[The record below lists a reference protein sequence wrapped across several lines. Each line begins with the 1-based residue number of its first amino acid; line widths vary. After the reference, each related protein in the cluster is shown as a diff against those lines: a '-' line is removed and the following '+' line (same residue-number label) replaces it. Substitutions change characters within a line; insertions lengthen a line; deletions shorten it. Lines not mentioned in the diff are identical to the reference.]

1 MTNALPPVGAG
12 SVAVHDARDLALTQ
26 SEDAAY
32 SASLAADPSQLGR
45 DLLDGLAAASESYRQ
60 ALAMALDPG
69 ISALKSGG
77 APQPG
82 GTADPAAAG
91 VPAVGQPGSS
101 VAPTPQAHP
110 DAQVAGGEPAPLLSQ
125 TERASEQ
132 SLSLLLDAHSQ
143 IMRRQVGVMSA
154 TTTLDAA
161 SSGARRSSQNLD
173 TLLRGQ

>member
-1 MTNALPPVGAG
+1 MTNALPPVGPG

-26 SEDAAY
+26 SEDAAF
-32 SASLAADPSQLGR
+32 SAGLAADPTQLGR
-45 DLLDGLAAASESYRQ
+45 DLLDGLASASESYRQ

-69 ISALKSGG
+69 VSAMKTGG
-77 APQPG
+77 ASSG
-82 GTADPAAAG
+82 AAG
-91 VPAVGQPGSS
+91 ASAANGVEAGGFPGSS
-101 VAPTPQAHP
+101 IAPTPQAHP
-110 DAQVAGGEPAPLLSQ
+110 QAQVAGGEPAPLLSE
-125 TERASEQ
+125 TDKASEQ
-132 SLSLLLDAHSQ
+132 SLSLLLDAHTQ